1 MKVGSFIS
9 LMNSC
14 APMNSNENEEV
25 KLTKEAK
32 KHVFLKDEF
41 SNEMFWNFLYIVFIV
56 PPYVIF
62 FYVKFGEI
70 WIFESA

>member
-1 MKVGSFIS
+1 
-9 LMNSC
+9 
-14 APMNSNENEEV
+14 
-25 KLTKEAK
+25 
-32 KHVFLKDEF
+32 
-41 SNEMFWNFLYIVFIV
+41 MFWNFLYIVFIV